1 MLVLAIFFGTACA
14 SIQLSPTMGPLEETV
29 LEGEGSEKVIL
40 IDLLGMNLG
49 IVKSCDKKDFMS
61 LFRCLSN

>member
-1 MLVLAIFFGTACA
+1 
-14 SIQLSPTMGPLEETV
+14 MGSLEETV
-29 LEGEGSEKVIL
+29 LEGEGSEKVLL
-40 IDLLGMNLG
+40 IDLLGMNFG